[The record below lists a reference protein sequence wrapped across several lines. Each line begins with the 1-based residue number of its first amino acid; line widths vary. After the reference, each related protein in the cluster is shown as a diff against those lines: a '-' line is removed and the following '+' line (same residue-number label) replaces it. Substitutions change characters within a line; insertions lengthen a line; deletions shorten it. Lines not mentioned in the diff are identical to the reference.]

1 MEDFKYIQPSLEELC
16 DIENN
21 HIVTSRN
28 LPPNNEPRCKIQ
40 NNKLY
45 LWTVTKWG
53 SSYLESTESIIQW
66 YKNRMF
72 CIWINDGGKLH
83 ISKVVMQFQPYDKAN
98 IGAIEDVIFVHIE
111 TGAKYY
117 VDAMKKD
124 VLNIHRLQIS
134 VNPETLCYEWYC
146 NK

>member
-16 DIENN
+16 IIENN
-21 HIVTSRN
+21 HIVFSRN
-28 LPPNNEPRCKIQ
+28 LPPNNEPRCKVQ
-40 NNKLY
+40 NDKLY

-53 SSYLESTESIIQW
+53 SSYLEMTESIIQW

-72 CIWINDGGKLH
+72 RIWINDGGKLH